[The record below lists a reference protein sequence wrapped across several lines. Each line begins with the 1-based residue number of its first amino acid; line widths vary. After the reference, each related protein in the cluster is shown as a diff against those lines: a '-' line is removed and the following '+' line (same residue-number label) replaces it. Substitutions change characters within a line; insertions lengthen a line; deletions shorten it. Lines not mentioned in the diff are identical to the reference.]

1 MLFTKYFPEVMIGI
15 LIYFLLHWVFSAYTY
30 SVNLRRTT
38 DDPKKGEYHPWAI
51 VLAPVTLFILVGGGA
66 LLFLATA
73 LFYASV
79 FIVFPILLVAIRK
92 PFLLV
97 WLHKLATRIG
107 DPLLKVNSSLIK
119 AFHL

>member
-1 MLFTKYFPEVMIGI
+1 MLFTKYFTEVIIVI
-15 LIYFLLHWVFSAYTY
+15 LIYFLLQWVVSAYTY

-38 DDPKKGEYHPWAI
+38 DDPKKGEYHLWAI
-51 VLAPVTLFILVGGGA
+51 VLAPLTLFILIGGGV

-79 FIVFPILLVAIRK
+79 FILFPILLIAIRK

-97 WLHKLATRIG
+97 WLHKLATGIG
-107 DPLLKVNSSLIK
+107 DPLLKANSSLIK
-119 AFHL
+119 AFHS